1 MSERETLEK
10 QARDLGVSF
19 APNIGDEKLIVRIE
33 EARAKADQQAQ
44 TDPQDTQGADGTAD
58 AAKAHTAAVKA
69 ATAATGGG
77 QTMAPADEA
86 LTITVM
92 CHREDGRRRVGRRWP
107 KGETTVPADE
117 LSDFQ
122 IAQLEADPQ
131 FTVKKG

>member
-1 MSERETLEK
+1 MSEREILEK

-19 APNIGDEKLIVRIE
+19 ASNIGDEKLIARIE

-44 TDPQDTQGADGTAD
+44 TDPQDTQGADGAAD
-58 AAKAHTAAVKA
+58 AANTAA
-69 ATAATGGG
+69 AATGGG
-77 QTMAPADEA
+77 QTMAPADEV
-86 LTITVM
+86 LTITVI

-107 KGETTVPADE
+107 KGETTITADE